1 MNTPIV
7 VLLSRKGAEV
17 HAVGCRATVEE
28 AVCEMSHHNI
38 GSVAV
43 VENGRLVGLLTE
55 RDVLARVV
63 AAGRQ
68 PDLTF
73 VADVMTRNPATLS
86 SRATVEDAMSLFTE
100 QRCRQLP
107 VMDPET
113 DRMVGII
120 SIGDV
125 NRWLVE
131 MQRTEMD
138 HLRQYIAGDH
148 SG

>member
-1 MNTPIV
+1 MNTPIAA
-7 VLLSRKGAEV
+7 LLSHKGAEV
-17 HAVGCRATVEE
+17 RTVACRATVEE
-28 AVCEMSHHNI
+28 AVCEMSFRNI

-68 PDLTF
+68 PDMTF
-73 VADVMTRNPATLS
+73 VADVMTRNPVTIS
-86 SRATVEDAMSLFTE
+86 SRATLADAMALFTE
-100 QRCRQLP
+100 HRCRQLP
-107 VMDPET
+107 VMDQDT

-131 MQRTEMD
+131 AQQHEVKQ
-138 HLRQYIAGDH
+138 LRQYISGDH
-148 SG
+148 AG